1 MVTVGKIVGTKGS
14 VKMTSKSIEVVSDLE
29 VHLSP
34 TPRGIGVTL
43 APESPVKPAAYAE
56 YNWADLV
63 RGLLEAHTIPVLHKK
78 DIRITEDSY
87 RYLLEVVLAMKQ
99 QSDILLQEAKSFTIV

>member
-1 MVTVGKIVGTKGS
+1 
-14 VKMTSKSIEVVSDLE
+14 MTSKMIEVVSDLE

-34 TPRGIGVTL
+34 TPRGIGLTL
-43 APESPVKPAAYAE
+43 APESPTKPAAYAE

-87 RYLLEVVLAMKQ
+87 RYLLEVALAMKQ
-99 QSDILLQEAKSFTIV
+99 QSNVLLKAAKSFTIV